1 MKKRVLA
8 LCSAAAVAMTA
19 CASGQEAATP
29 TTTSG
34 ETQTTQAPG
43 TEAETTEA
51 ETETE
56 TEAPA
61 QEASGTF
68 EGTGN
73 GFGGELRLK
82 VTVADGKM
90 EGIEVVSHHESS
102 VVFNR
107 ALPLITERI
116 LEAQSPEVDSV
127 TGATFTSYGVKAA
140 VAEAMKEAGTD
151 FGDITFA
158 TQGPAVEQ
166 VQGEDVHT
174 QLVIVGGGPAGLAA
188 AITAKENGLEDVL
201 VVEKLDILSGN
212 GKFDLNFYDVF
223 NSEAQKANGVEDSI
237 EKFIEDMKD
246 AGNTPERLQV
256 WAEGESVIDA
266 WLRSFGVELNHNYGG
281 RNHMKDKDN
290 YAGEAIQ
297 DGMEAQAQKLGV
309 EIRVGTKGTGL
320 VFDGDKVVG
329 VTVESKSEKYNI
341 MADAVILATGG
352 FSWNKELLAK
362 YAPGYEVLNTSNQM
376 GATGDFV
383 PLFEE
388 YGFKLERMDTIRVIP
403 TILIPSRDLTNSGSG
418 SVYVNGDGQRFVNE
432 RLGGLDMGTAILD
445 QDVTWMVV
453 DTKKVEDN
461 ANVRKQVKGGKFLEA
476 ATWEELADLMGINKE
491 NFMKTIEEYN
501 KNAEEGVEDQF
512 GHTPERALLPEGPYY
527 ASKIESAVHMT
538 KGGVAANEHAQ
549 ILREDGSVVE
559 GLYGAGEV
567 TWQSGGYSQSVV
579 FGRISGQEAAAY
591 IQGE

>member
-1 MKKRVLA
+1 MKKRMLA
-8 LCSAAAVAMTA
+8 LCVTAAVGISA
-19 CASGQEAATP
+19 CSSGGEAP
-29 TTTSG
+29 
-34 ETQTTQAPG
+34 
-43 TEAETTEA
+43 TTEA
-51 ETETE
+51 VQESETTATETTAAQAD
-56 TEAPA
+56 TEPAP
-61 QEASGTF
+61 EESASGTF
-68 EGTGN
+68 EGKGN
-73 GFGGELRLK
+73 GFGGELQLK
-82 VTVADGKM
+82 VTVTDGKM
-90 EGIEVVSHHESS
+90 EDIEVVSHHESS

-107 ALPLITERI
+107 ALPIITERI

-127 TGATFTSYGVKAA
+127 TGATFTSYAVKAA
-140 VAEAMKEAGTD
+140 VAEAMKEQGTE
-151 FGDITFA
+151 FGEITFT

-174 QLVIVGGGPAGLAA
+174 QLVIVGGGPAGLGA

-266 WLRSFGVELNHNYGG
+266 WLRSFGVELDHNYGG

-309 EIRVGTKGTGL
+309 EIRTGTKGTDL
-320 VFDGDKVVG
+320 IFDGDKVVG
-329 VTVESKSEKYNI
+329 VTVESKAEKYNI

-352 FSWNKELLAK
+352 FSYNKDLLAK

-383 PLFEE
+383 PVFEK
-388 YGFKLERMDTIRVIP
+388 YGFKMEHMDTIRVIP
-403 TILIPSRDLTNSGSG
+403 TILIPSRDLTNSGAG

-432 RLGGLDMGTAILD
+432 RLGGLEMGNAILD
-445 QDVTWMVV
+445 QDMTWMVV

-461 ANVRKQVKGGKFLEA
+461 ANVRKQVKGGKFIEA
-476 ATWEELADLMGINKE
+476 ATWEELADLMGVNKE
-491 NFMKTIEEYN
+491 NFVKTIEAYN
-501 KNAEEGVEDQF
+501 KNAEDGAEDEF

-538 KGGVAANEHAQ
+538 KGGVSANEHAQ
-549 ILREDGSVVE
+549 ILREDGSVVD

-591 IQGE
+591 IQGN

>member
-1 MKKRVLA
+1 MKKRMLA
-8 LCSAAAVAMTA
+8 LCVTAAVGISA
-19 CASGQEAATP
+19 CSSGGEAP
-29 TTTSG
+29 TT
-34 ETQTTQAPG
+34 
-43 TEAETTEA
+43 EAVQESETTEM
-51 ETETE
+51 ETTTAQADTE
-56 TEAPA
+56 PAP
-61 QEASGTF
+61 EESASGTF
-68 EGTGN
+68 EGKGN
-73 GFGGELRLK
+73 GFGGELQLK
-82 VTVADGKM
+82 VTVTDGKM
-90 EGIEVVSHHESS
+90 EDIEVVSHHESS

-107 ALPLITERI
+107 ALPIITERI
-116 LEAQSPEVDSV
+116 LDAQSPEVDSV
-127 TGATFTSYGVKAA
+127 TGATFTSYAVKAA
-140 VAEAMKEAGTD
+140 VAEAMKEQGTE
-151 FGDITFA
+151 FGEITFT

-174 QLVIVGGGPAGLAA
+174 QLVIVGGGPAGLGA

-266 WLRSFGVELNHNYGG
+266 WLRSFGVELDHNYGG

-309 EIRVGTKGTGL
+309 EIRTGTKGTDL
-320 VFDGDKVVG
+320 IFDGDKVVG
-329 VTVESKSEKYNI
+329 VTVESKAEKYNI

-352 FSWNKELLAK
+352 FSYNKDLLAK

-383 PLFEE
+383 PVFEK
-388 YGFKLERMDTIRVIP
+388 YGFKMEHMDTIRVIP
-403 TILIPSRDLTNSGSG
+403 TILIPSRDLTNSGAG

-432 RLGGLDMGTAILD
+432 RLGGLEMGTAILD
-445 QDVTWMVV
+445 QDMTWMVV
-453 DTKKVEDN
+453 DAKKVEDN
-461 ANVRKQVKGGKFLEA
+461 ANVRKQVKGGKFIEA
-476 ATWEELADLMGINKE
+476 ATWEELADLMGVNKE
-491 NFMKTIEEYN
+491 NFVKTIEAYN
-501 KNAEEGVEDQF
+501 KNAEDEAEDEF

-538 KGGVAANEHAQ
+538 KGGVSANEHAQ
-549 ILREDGSVVE
+549 ILREDGSVVD

-591 IQGE
+591 IQGN

>member
-1 MKKRVLA
+1 MKKRMLA
-8 LCSAAAVAMTA
+8 LCVTAAVGISA
-19 CASGQEAATP
+19 CSSGGEAP
-29 TTTSG
+29 
-34 ETQTTQAPG
+34 
-43 TEAETTEA
+43 TTEA
-51 ETETE
+51 VQESETTATETTAAQAD
-56 TEAPA
+56 TEPAP
-61 QEASGTF
+61 EESASGTF
-68 EGTGN
+68 EGKGN
-73 GFGGELRLK
+73 GFGGELQLK
-82 VTVADGKM
+82 VTVTDGKM
-90 EGIEVVSHHESS
+90 EDIEVVSHHESS

-107 ALPLITERI
+107 ALPIITERI

-127 TGATFTSYGVKAA
+127 TGATFTSYAVKAA
-140 VAEAMKEAGTD
+140 VAEAMKEQGTE
-151 FGDITFA
+151 FGEITFT

-174 QLVIVGGGPAGLAA
+174 QLVIVGGGPAGLGA

-266 WLRSFGVELNHNYGG
+266 WLRSFGVELDHNYGG

-309 EIRVGTKGTGL
+309 EIRTGTKGTDL
-320 VFDGDKVVG
+320 IFDGDKVVG
-329 VTVESKSEKYNI
+329 VTVESKAEKYNI

-352 FSWNKELLAK
+352 FSYNKDLLAK

-383 PLFEE
+383 PVFEK
-388 YGFKLERMDTIRVIP
+388 YGFKMEHMDTIRVIP
-403 TILIPSRDLTNSGSG
+403 TILIPSRDLTNSGAG

-432 RLGGLDMGTAILD
+432 RLGGLEMGTAILD
-445 QDVTWMVV
+445 QDMTWMVV
-453 DTKKVEDN
+453 DAKKVEDN
-461 ANVRKQVKGGKFLEA
+461 ANVRKQVKGGKFIEA
-476 ATWEELADLMGINKE
+476 ATWEELADLMGVNKE
-491 NFMKTIEEYN
+491 NFVKTIEAYN
-501 KNAEEGVEDQF
+501 KNAEDGAEDEF

-538 KGGVAANEHAQ
+538 KGGVSANEHAQ
-549 ILREDGSVVE
+549 ILREDGSVVD

-591 IQGE
+591 IQGN

>member
-1 MKKRVLA
+1 MKKRMLA
-8 LCSAAAVAMTA
+8 LCVTAAVGISA
-19 CASGQEAATP
+19 CSSGGEAP
-29 TTTSG
+29 TT
-34 ETQTTQAPG
+34 
-43 TEAETTEA
+43 EAVQESETTEM
-51 ETETE
+51 ETTTAQADTE
-56 TEAPA
+56 PAP
-61 QEASGTF
+61 EESASGTF
-68 EGTGN
+68 EGKGN
-73 GFGGELRLK
+73 GFGGELQLK
-82 VTVADGKM
+82 VTVTDGKM
-90 EGIEVVSHHESS
+90 EDIEVVSHHESS

-107 ALPLITERI
+107 ALPIITERI

-127 TGATFTSYGVKAA
+127 TGATFTSYAVKAA
-140 VAEAMKEAGTD
+140 VAEAMKEQGTE
-151 FGDITFA
+151 FGEITFT

-174 QLVIVGGGPAGLAA
+174 QLVIVGGGPAGLGA

-266 WLRSFGVELNHNYGG
+266 WLRSFGVELDHNYGG

-309 EIRVGTKGTGL
+309 EIRTGTKGTDL
-320 VFDGDKVVG
+320 IFDGDKVVG
-329 VTVESKSEKYNI
+329 VTVESKAEKYNI

-352 FSWNKELLAK
+352 FSYNKDLLAK

-383 PLFEE
+383 PVFEK
-388 YGFKLERMDTIRVIP
+388 YGFKMEHMDTIRVIP
-403 TILIPSRDLTNSGSG
+403 TILIPSRDLTNSGAG

-432 RLGGLDMGTAILD
+432 RLGGLEMGTAILD
-445 QDVTWMVV
+445 QDMTWMVV

-461 ANVRKQVKGGKFLEA
+461 ANVRKQVKGGKFIEA
-476 ATWEELADLMGINKE
+476 ATWEELADLMGVNKE
-491 NFMKTIEEYN
+491 NFVKTIEAYN
-501 KNAEEGVEDQF
+501 KNAEDGAEDEF

-538 KGGVAANEHAQ
+538 KGGVSANEHAQ
-549 ILREDGSVVE
+549 ILREDGSVVD

-591 IQGE
+591 IQGN

>member
-1 MKKRVLA
+1 MKKRMLA
-8 LCSAAAVAMTA
+8 LCVTAAVGISA
-19 CASGQEAATP
+19 CSSGGEAP
-29 TTTSG
+29 
-34 ETQTTQAPG
+34 
-43 TEAETTEA
+43 TTEA
-51 ETETE
+51 VQESETTATETTAAQAD
-56 TEAPA
+56 TEPAP
-61 QEASGTF
+61 EESASGTF
-68 EGTGN
+68 EGKGN
-73 GFGGELRLK
+73 GFGGELQLK
-82 VTVADGKM
+82 VTVTDGKM
-90 EGIEVVSHHESS
+90 EDIEVVSHHESS

-107 ALPLITERI
+107 ALPIITERI

-127 TGATFTSYGVKAA
+127 TGATFTSYAVKAA
-140 VAEAMKEAGTD
+140 VAEAMKEQGTE
-151 FGDITFA
+151 FGEITFT

-174 QLVIVGGGPAGLAA
+174 QLVIVGGGPAGLGA

-266 WLRSFGVELNHNYGG
+266 WLRSFGVELDHNYGG

-309 EIRVGTKGTGL
+309 EIRTGTKGTDL
-320 VFDGDKVVG
+320 IFDGDKVVG
-329 VTVESKSEKYNI
+329 VTVESKAEKYNI

-352 FSWNKELLAK
+352 FSYNKDLLAK

-383 PLFEE
+383 PVFEK
-388 YGFKLERMDTIRVIP
+388 YGFKMEHMDTIRVIP
-403 TILIPSRDLTNSGSG
+403 TILIPSRDLTNSGAG

-432 RLGGLDMGTAILD
+432 RLGGLEMGTAILD
-445 QDVTWMVV
+445 QDMTWMVV

-461 ANVRKQVKGGKFLEA
+461 ANVRKQVKGGKFIEA
-476 ATWEELADLMGINKE
+476 ATWEELADLMGVNKE
-491 NFMKTIEEYN
+491 NFVKTIEAYN
-501 KNAEEGVEDQF
+501 KNAEDGAEDEF

-538 KGGVAANEHAQ
+538 KGGVSANEHAQ
-549 ILREDGSVVE
+549 ILREDGSVVD

-567 TWQSGGYSQSVV
+567 TWQSGGDSQSVV

-591 IQGE
+591 IQGN

>member
-1 MKKRVLA
+1 MKKRMLA
-8 LCSAAAVAMTA
+8 LCVTAAVGISA
-19 CASGQEAATP
+19 CSSGGEAP
-29 TTTSG
+29 
-34 ETQTTQAPG
+34 
-43 TEAETTEA
+43 TTEA
-51 ETETE
+51 VQESETTAMETTTAQAD
-56 TEAPA
+56 TEPAP
-61 QEASGTF
+61 EESASGTF
-68 EGTGN
+68 EGKGN
-73 GFGGELRLK
+73 GFGGELQLK
-82 VTVADGKM
+82 VTVTDGKM
-90 EGIEVVSHHESS
+90 EDIEVVSHHESS

-107 ALPLITERI
+107 ALPIITERI

-127 TGATFTSYGVKAA
+127 TGATFTSYAVKAA
-140 VAEAMKEAGTD
+140 VAEAMKEQGTE
-151 FGDITFA
+151 FGEITFT

-174 QLVIVGGGPAGLAA
+174 QLVIVGGGPAGLGA

-266 WLRSFGVELNHNYGG
+266 WLRSFGVELDHNYGG

-309 EIRVGTKGTGL
+309 EIRTGTKGTDL
-320 VFDGDKVVG
+320 IFDGDKVVG
-329 VTVESKSEKYNI
+329 VTVESKAEKYNI

-352 FSWNKELLAK
+352 FSYNKDLLAK

-383 PLFEE
+383 PVFEK
-388 YGFKLERMDTIRVIP
+388 YGFKMEHMDTIRVIP
-403 TILIPSRDLTNSGSG
+403 TILIPSRDLTNSGAG

-432 RLGGLDMGTAILD
+432 RLGGLEMGTAILD
-445 QDVTWMVV
+445 QDMTWMVV

-461 ANVRKQVKGGKFLEA
+461 ANVRKQVKGGKFIEA
-476 ATWEELADLMGINKE
+476 ATWEELADLMGVNKE
-491 NFMKTIEEYN
+491 NFVKTIEAYN
-501 KNAEEGVEDQF
+501 KNAEDGAEDEF

-538 KGGVAANEHAQ
+538 KGGVSANEHAQ
-549 ILREDGSVVE
+549 ILREDGSVVD

-591 IQGE
+591 IQGN

>member
-8 LCSAAAVAMTA
+8 LCVTAAVGMTA
-19 CASGQEAATP
+19 CSSG
-29 TTTSG
+29 G
-34 ETQTTQAPG
+34 ETQPA
-43 TEAETTEA
+43 TEAVQESQTTEVQTTAA

-56 TEAPA
+56 PESSAEEA
-61 QEASGTF
+61 ASGTF
-68 EGTGN
+68 EGMGN
-73 GFGGELRLK
+73 GFGGEMQVK
-82 VTVADGKM
+82 VTVTDGKM
-90 EGIEVVSHHESS
+90 EDIEVVSHHESS

-107 ALPLITERI
+107 ALPIITERI

-127 TGATFTSYGVKAA
+127 TGATFTSYAVKAA
-140 VAEAMKEAGTD
+140 VAEAMKEQGTE
-151 FGDITFA
+151 FGEITFA
-158 TQGPAVEQ
+158 TQGPATEQ

-174 QLVIVGGGPAGLAA
+174 QLVIVGGGPAGLGA

-223 NSEAQKANGVEDSI
+223 NSEAQKANGVEDSV

-297 DGMEAQAQKLGV
+297 DGMEAQAKKLGV
-309 EIRVGTKGTGL
+309 EIRTGTKGTDL
-320 VFDGDKVVG
+320 IFDGDKVVG
-329 VTVESKSEKYNI
+329 VTVESKAEKYNI
-341 MADAVILATGG
+341 MADAVIIATGG
-352 FSWNKELLAK
+352 FSYNKDLLAK

-383 PLFEE
+383 PVFEK
-388 YGFKLERMDTIRVIP
+388 YGFKLEHMDTIRVIP
-403 TILIPSRDLTNSGSG
+403 TILVPSRDLTNSGAG
-418 SVYVNGDGQRFVNE
+418 SVYVNGNGERFVNE
-432 RLGGLDMGTAILD
+432 RLGGLEMGTAILD
-445 QDVTWMVV
+445 QDMTWMVV

-461 ANVRKQVKGGKFLEA
+461 ANVRKQVKGGKFIEA
-476 ATWEELADLMGINKE
+476 ATWEELADMMGVNKE
-491 NFMKTIEEYN
+491 NFVKTIEAYN
-501 KNAEEGVEDQF
+501 KNAEDGAADEF

-538 KGGVAANEHAQ
+538 KGGVSANEHAQ
-549 ILREDGSVVE
+549 ILREDGSVVD

-591 IQGE
+591 IQGN

>member
-1 MKKRVLA
+1 MKKRMLA
-8 LCSAAAVAMTA
+8 LCVTAAVGMTA
-19 CASGQEAATP
+19 CSSGGEAAP
-29 TTTSG
+29 TTEAVQES
-34 ETQTTQAPG
+34 QTTA
-43 TEAETTEA
+43 AETTTAQA
-51 ETETE
+51 ETEPATE
-56 TEAPA
+56 EA
-61 QEASGTF
+61 ASGTF

-73 GFGGELRLK
+73 GFGGELQVK

-90 EGIEVVSHHESS
+90 EDIEVVSHHESS

-107 ALPLITERI
+107 ALPIITERI

-127 TGATFTSYGVKAA
+127 TGATFTSYAVKAA
-140 VAEAMKEAGTD
+140 VAEAMKEQGTE
-151 FGDITFA
+151 FGEITFA

-174 QLVIVGGGPAGLAA
+174 QLVIVGGGPAGLGA
-188 AITAKENGLEDVL
+188 AITAKENGLQDVL

-237 EKFIEDMKD
+237 EKFMEDMKD
-246 AGNTPERLQV
+246 AGNTPERLKV

-297 DGMEAQAQKLGV
+297 DGMEAQAEKLGV
-309 EIRVGTKGTGL
+309 EIRTGTKGTDL
-320 VFDGDKVVG
+320 IFDGDKVVG
-329 VTVESKSEKYNI
+329 VTIESKAEKYNI
-341 MADAVILATGG
+341 MADAVIIATGG
-352 FSWNKELLAK
+352 FSYNKDLLAK

-383 PLFEE
+383 PVFEK
-388 YGFKLERMDTIRVIP
+388 YGFKLEHMDTIRVIP
-403 TILIPSRDLTNSGSG
+403 TILIPSRDLTNSGAG

-432 RLGGLDMGTAILD
+432 RLGGLDMGRAILD

-453 DTKKVEDN
+453 DTKKIEDN
-461 ANVRKQVKGGKFLEA
+461 ANVRKQVKGGKFMEA
-476 ATWEELADLMGINKE
+476 ATWEELADLMGVNKE
-491 NFMKTIEEYN
+491 NFVKTIEAYN
-501 KNAEEGVEDQF
+501 KNAEDGVKDEF

-538 KGGVAANEHAQ
+538 KGGVSANEHAQ
-549 ILREDGSVVE
+549 ILREDGSVVD

-591 IQGE
+591 IQGN

>member
-1 MKKRVLA
+1 MKKRMLA
-8 LCSAAAVAMTA
+8 LCVTAAVGISA
-19 CASGQEAATP
+19 CSSGGEAP
-29 TTTSG
+29 TT
-34 ETQTTQAPG
+34 
-43 TEAETTEA
+43 EAVQESETTEM
-51 ETETE
+51 ETTTAQADTE
-56 TEAPA
+56 PAP
-61 QEASGTF
+61 EESASGTF
-68 EGTGN
+68 EGKGN
-73 GFGGELRLK
+73 GFGGELQLK
-82 VTVADGKM
+82 VTVTDGKM
-90 EGIEVVSHHESS
+90 EDIEVVSHHESS

-107 ALPLITERI
+107 ALPIITERI

-127 TGATFTSYGVKAA
+127 TGATFTSYAVKAA
-140 VAEAMKEAGTD
+140 VAEAMKEQGTE
-151 FGDITFA
+151 FGEITFT

-174 QLVIVGGGPAGLAA
+174 QLVIVGGGPAGLGA

-266 WLRSFGVELNHNYGG
+266 WLRSFGVELDHNYGG

-309 EIRVGTKGTGL
+309 EIRTGTKGTDL
-320 VFDGDKVVG
+320 IFDGDKVVG
-329 VTVESKSEKYNI
+329 VTVESKAEKYNI

-352 FSWNKELLAK
+352 FSYNKDLLAK

-383 PLFEE
+383 PVFEQ
-388 YGFKLERMDTIRVIP
+388 YGVKMEPMDTIRVIP
-403 TILIPSRDLTNSGSG
+403 TILIPSRDLTNSGAG

-432 RLGGLDMGTAILD
+432 RLGGLEMGTAILD
-445 QDVTWMVV
+445 QDMTWMVV
-453 DTKKVEDN
+453 DAKKVEDN
-461 ANVRKQVKGGKFLEA
+461 ANVRKQVKGGKFIEA
-476 ATWEELADLMGINKE
+476 ATWEELADLMGVNKE
-491 NFMKTIEEYN
+491 NFVKTIEAYN
-501 KNAEEGVEDQF
+501 KNAEDEAEDEF

-538 KGGVAANEHAQ
+538 KGGVSANEHAQ
-549 ILREDGSVVE
+549 ILREDGSVVD

-591 IQGE
+591 IQGN

>member
-1 MKKRVLA
+1 MKKRMLA
-8 LCSAAAVAMTA
+8 LCVTAAVGISA
-19 CASGQEAATP
+19 CSSGGETP
-29 TTTSG
+29 TT
-34 ETQTTQAPG
+34 
-43 TEAETTEA
+43 EAVQESETTA
-51 ETETE
+51 TETTAAQAD
-56 TEAPA
+56 TEPAP
-61 QEASGTF
+61 EESASGTF
-68 EGTGN
+68 EGKGN
-73 GFGGELRLK
+73 GFGGELQLK
-82 VTVADGKM
+82 VTVTDGKM
-90 EGIEVVSHHESS
+90 EDIEVVSHHESS

-107 ALPLITERI
+107 ALPIITERI

-127 TGATFTSYGVKAA
+127 TGATFTSYAVKAA
-140 VAEAMKEAGTD
+140 VAEAMKEQGTE
-151 FGDITFA
+151 FGEITFT

-174 QLVIVGGGPAGLAA
+174 QLVIVGGGPAGLGA

-266 WLRSFGVELNHNYGG
+266 WLRSFGVELDHNYGG

-309 EIRVGTKGTGL
+309 EIRTGTKGTDL
-320 VFDGDKVVG
+320 IFDGDKVVG
-329 VTVESKSEKYNI
+329 VTVESKAEKYNI

-352 FSWNKELLAK
+352 FSYNKDLLAK

-383 PLFEE
+383 PVFEK
-388 YGFKLERMDTIRVIP
+388 YGFKMEHMDTIRVIP
-403 TILIPSRDLTNSGSG
+403 TILIPSRDLTNSGAG

-432 RLGGLDMGTAILD
+432 RLGGLEMGTAILD
-445 QDVTWMVV
+445 QDMTWMVV

-461 ANVRKQVKGGKFLEA
+461 ANVRKQVKGGKFIEA
-476 ATWEELADLMGINKE
+476 ATWEELADLMGVNKE
-491 NFMKTIEEYN
+491 NFVKTIEAYN
-501 KNAEEGVEDQF
+501 KNAEDGAEDEF

-538 KGGVAANEHAQ
+538 KGGVSANEHAQ
-549 ILREDGSVVE
+549 ILREDGSVVD

-591 IQGE
+591 IQGN

>member
-1 MKKRVLA
+1 MKKRMLA
-8 LCSAAAVAMTA
+8 LCVTAAVGISA
-19 CASGQEAATP
+19 CSSGGEAP
-29 TTTSG
+29 TT
-34 ETQTTQAPG
+34 
-43 TEAETTEA
+43 EAVQESETTEM
-51 ETETE
+51 ETTTAQADTE
-56 TEAPA
+56 PAP
-61 QEASGTF
+61 EESASGTF
-68 EGTGN
+68 EGKGN
-73 GFGGELRLK
+73 GFGGELQLK
-82 VTVADGKM
+82 VTVTDGKM
-90 EGIEVVSHHESS
+90 EDIEVVSHHESS

-107 ALPLITERI
+107 ALPIITERI

-127 TGATFTSYGVKAA
+127 TGATFTSYAVKAA
-140 VAEAMKEAGTD
+140 VAEAMKEQGTE
-151 FGDITFA
+151 FGEITFT

-174 QLVIVGGGPAGLAA
+174 QLVIVGGGPAGLGA

-266 WLRSFGVELNHNYGG
+266 WLRSFGVELDHNYGG

-309 EIRVGTKGTGL
+309 EIRTGTKGTDL
-320 VFDGDKVVG
+320 IFDGDKVVG
-329 VTVESKSEKYNI
+329 VTVESKAEKYNI

-352 FSWNKELLAK
+352 FSYNKDLLAK

-383 PLFEE
+383 PVFEK
-388 YGFKLERMDTIRVIP
+388 YGFKMEHMDTIRVIP
-403 TILIPSRDLTNSGSG
+403 TILIPSRDLTNSGAG

-432 RLGGLDMGTAILD
+432 RLGGLEMGTAILD
-445 QDVTWMVV
+445 QDMTWMVV
-453 DTKKVEDN
+453 DAKKVEDN
-461 ANVRKQVKGGKFLEA
+461 ANVRKQVKGGKFIEA
-476 ATWEELADLMGINKE
+476 ATWEELADLMGVNKE
-491 NFMKTIEEYN
+491 NFVKTIEAYN
-501 KNAEEGVEDQF
+501 KNAEDEAEDEF

-538 KGGVAANEHAQ
+538 KGGVSANEHAQ
-549 ILREDGSVVE
+549 ILREDGSVVD

-591 IQGE
+591 IQGN

>member
-8 LCSAAAVAMTA
+8 LCVTAAVGMTA
-19 CASGQEAATP
+19 CSSGGEAAP
-29 TTTSG
+29 TTEAVQES
-34 ETQTTQAPG
+34 QTTA
-43 TEAETTEA
+43 AETTTAQA
-51 ETETE
+51 ETEPATE
-56 TEAPA
+56 EA
-61 QEASGTF
+61 ASGTF

-73 GFGGELRLK
+73 GFGGEMQVK

-90 EGIEVVSHHESS
+90 EDIEVMSHHESS

-107 ALPLITERI
+107 AFPIITERI

-127 TGATFTSYGVKAA
+127 TGATFTSYAVKAA
-140 VAEAMKEAGTD
+140 VAEAMKEQGTE
-151 FGDITFA
+151 FGEITFA

-174 QLVIVGGGPAGLAA
+174 QLVIVGGGPAGLGA

-237 EKFIEDMKD
+237 EKFMEDMKD
-246 AGNTPERLQV
+246 AGNTPERLKV

-297 DGMEAQAQKLGV
+297 DGMEAQAEKLGV
-309 EIRVGTKGTGL
+309 EIRTGTKGTDL
-320 VFDGDKVVG
+320 IFDGDKVVG
-329 VTVESKSEKYNI
+329 VTVESKAEKYNI
-341 MADAVILATGG
+341 MADAVIIATGG
-352 FSWNKELLAK
+352 FSYNKDLLAK

-383 PLFEE
+383 PVFEK
-388 YGFKLERMDTIRVIP
+388 YGFKLEHMDTIRVIP
-403 TILIPSRDLTNSGSG
+403 TILVPSRDLTNSGAG

-432 RLGGLDMGTAILD
+432 RLGGLDMGKAILD

-461 ANVRKQVKGGKFLEA
+461 ANVRKQVKAGKFIEA
-476 ATWEELADLMGINKE
+476 ATWEELADLMGVNKE
-491 NFMKTIEEYN
+491 NFVKTIEAYN
-501 KNAEEGVEDQF
+501 KNAEDGVEDEF

-538 KGGVAANEHAQ
+538 KGGVSANEHAQ
-549 ILREDGSVVE
+549 ILREDGSVVD

-591 IQGE
+591 IQGN

>member
-1 MKKRVLA
+1 MKKTVLA
-8 LCSAAAVAMTA
+8 LCAVTAAAMTA
-19 CASGQEAATP
+19 CASGQDTAP
-29 TTTSG
+29 TTTAATQA
-34 ETQTTQAPG
+34 EQTTAAQ
-43 TEAETTEA
+43 ETTTA
-51 ETETE
+51 AQTESPATE
-56 TEAPA
+56 S
-61 QEASGTF
+61 ASGSF
-68 EGTGN
+68 EGTGS
-73 GFGGELRLK
+73 GYGGELKLE
-82 VTVADGKM
+82 VTVTDGKM
-90 EGIEVVSHHESS
+90 EKIDVLSHHESS
-102 VVFNR
+102 VVYNR
-107 ALPLITERI
+107 SVPMITERI

-127 TGATFTSYGVKAA
+127 SGATFTSYAVKAA
-140 VAEAMKEAGTD
+140 VAQAMKEAGVD

-158 TQGPAVEQ
+158 TQGPAAEQ

-188 AITAKENGLEDVL
+188 AITAKENGLTDVL

-223 NSEAQKANGVEDSI
+223 NSEAQKANGVEDSV

-281 RNHMKDKDN
+281 RNHMKDKDH

-297 DGMEAQAQKLGV
+297 DGMEAQAAKLGV
-309 EIRVGTKGTGL
+309 EIRTGTRGTDL
-320 VFDGDKVVG
+320 IFEGDKVVG
-329 VTVESKSEKYNI
+329 VTVESKTEKYNI
-341 MADAVILATGG
+341 TADAVILATGG
-352 FSWNKELLAK
+352 FSYNKELLTK

-383 PLFEE
+383 PVFEK

-403 TILIPSRDLTNSGSG
+403 TILIPSRDLTNSGAG

-476 ATWEELADLMGINKE
+476 ATWEELADLMGVNKE
-491 NFMKTIEEYN
+491 NFLKTIEAYN
-501 KNAEEGVEDQF
+501 KNAEEGKEDEL

-538 KGGVAANEHAQ
+538 KGGVSANEHAQ
-549 ILREDGSVVE
+549 ILYEDGSVVD

-591 IQGE
+591 IQGQ

>member
-1 MKKRVLA
+1 MKKRMLA
-8 LCSAAAVAMTA
+8 LCVTAAVGMTA
-19 CASGQEAATP
+19 CSSGGEAAP
-29 TTTSG
+29 TTEAVQES
-34 ETQTTQAPG
+34 QTTA
-43 TEAETTEA
+43 AETTTAQA
-51 ETETE
+51 ETEPATE
-56 TEAPA
+56 EA
-61 QEASGTF
+61 ASGTF

-73 GFGGELRLK
+73 GFGGELQVK

-90 EGIEVVSHHESS
+90 EDIEVVSHHESS

-107 ALPLITERI
+107 ALPIITERI

-127 TGATFTSYGVKAA
+127 TGATFTSYAVKAA
-140 VAEAMKEAGTD
+140 VAEAMKEQGTE
-151 FGDITFA
+151 FGEITFA

-174 QLVIVGGGPAGLAA
+174 QLVIVGGGPAGLGA
-188 AITAKENGLEDVL
+188 AITAKENGLQDVL

-237 EKFIEDMKD
+237 EKFMEDMKD
-246 AGNTPERLQV
+246 AGNTPERLKV

-297 DGMEAQAQKLGV
+297 DGMEAQAEKLGV
-309 EIRVGTKGTGL
+309 EIRTGTKGTDL
-320 VFDGDKVVG
+320 IFDGDKVVG
-329 VTVESKSEKYNI
+329 VTIESKAEKYNI
-341 MADAVILATGG
+341 MADAVIIATGG
-352 FSWNKELLAK
+352 FSYNKDLLAK

-383 PLFEE
+383 PVFEK
-388 YGFKLERMDTIRVIP
+388 YGFKLEHMDTIRVIP
-403 TILIPSRDLTNSGSG
+403 TILIPSRDLTNSGAG

-432 RLGGLDMGTAILD
+432 RLGGLDMGRAILD

-453 DTKKVEDN
+453 DTKKIEDN
-461 ANVRKQVKGGKFLEA
+461 ANVRKQVKGGKFMEA
-476 ATWEELADLMGINKE
+476 ATWEELADLMGVNKE
-491 NFMKTIEEYN
+491 NFVKTIEAYN
-501 KNAEEGVEDQF
+501 KNAEDGVKDEF

-527 ASKIESAVHMT
+527 ASKIESAVHMA
-538 KGGVAANEHAQ
+538 KGGVSANEHAQ
-549 ILREDGSVVE
+549 ILREDGSVVD

-591 IQGE
+591 IQGN

>member
-1 MKKRVLA
+1 MKKRMLA
-8 LCSAAAVAMTA
+8 LCVTAAVGISA
-19 CASGQEAATP
+19 CSSGGEAP
-29 TTTSG
+29 TT
-34 ETQTTQAPG
+34 
-43 TEAETTEA
+43 EAVQESETTEM
-51 ETETE
+51 ETTTAQADTE
-56 TEAPA
+56 PAP
-61 QEASGTF
+61 EESASGTF
-68 EGTGN
+68 EGKGN
-73 GFGGELRLK
+73 GFGGELQLK
-82 VTVADGKM
+82 VTVTDGKM
-90 EGIEVVSHHESS
+90 EDIEVVSHHESS

-107 ALPLITERI
+107 ALPIITERI

-127 TGATFTSYGVKAA
+127 TGATFTSYAVKAA
-140 VAEAMKEAGTD
+140 VAEAMKEQGTE
-151 FGDITFA
+151 FGEITFT

-174 QLVIVGGGPAGLAA
+174 QLVIVGGGPAGLGA

-246 AGNTPERLQV
+246 AGNTPERLKV

-266 WLRSFGVELNHNYGG
+266 WLRSFGVELDHNYGG

-309 EIRVGTKGTGL
+309 EIRTGTKGTDL
-320 VFDGDKVVG
+320 IFDGDKVVG
-329 VTVESKSEKYNI
+329 VTVESKAEKYNI

-352 FSWNKELLAK
+352 FSYNKDLLAK

-383 PLFEE
+383 PVFEK
-388 YGFKLERMDTIRVIP
+388 YGFKMEHMDTIRVIP
-403 TILIPSRDLTNSGSG
+403 TILIPSRDLTNSGAG

-432 RLGGLDMGTAILD
+432 RLGGLEMGTAILD
-445 QDVTWMVV
+445 QDMTWMVV
-453 DTKKVEDN
+453 DAKKVEDN
-461 ANVRKQVKGGKFLEA
+461 ANVRKQVKGGKFIEA
-476 ATWEELADLMGINKE
+476 ATWEELADLMGVNKE
-491 NFMKTIEEYN
+491 NFVKTIEAYN
-501 KNAEEGVEDQF
+501 KNAEDEAEDEF

-538 KGGVAANEHAQ
+538 KGGVSANEHAQ
-549 ILREDGSVVE
+549 ILREDGSVVD

-591 IQGE
+591 IQGN

>member
-1 MKKRVLA
+1 MKKRMLA
-8 LCSAAAVAMTA
+8 LCVTAAVGMTA
-19 CASGQEAATP
+19 CSSGGEAAP
-29 TTTSG
+29 TTEAVQES
-34 ETQTTQAPG
+34 QTTA
-43 TEAETTEA
+43 AETTTAQA
-51 ETETE
+51 ETEPAPE
-56 TEAPA
+56 EA
-61 QEASGTF
+61 ASGTF

-73 GFGGELRLK
+73 GFGGELQVK

-90 EGIEVVSHHESS
+90 EDIEVVSHHESS

-107 ALPLITERI
+107 ALPIITERI

-127 TGATFTSYGVKAA
+127 TGATFTSYAVKAA
-140 VAEAMKEAGTD
+140 VAEAMKEQGTE
-151 FGDITFA
+151 FGEITFA

-174 QLVIVGGGPAGLAA
+174 QLVIVGGGPAGLGA
-188 AITAKENGLEDVL
+188 AITAKENGLKDVL

-237 EKFIEDMKD
+237 EKFMEDMKD
-246 AGNTPERLQV
+246 AGNTPERLKV

-297 DGMEAQAQKLGV
+297 DGMEAQAEKLGV
-309 EIRVGTKGTGL
+309 EIRTGTKGTDL
-320 VFDGDKVVG
+320 IFDGDKVVG
-329 VTVESKSEKYNI
+329 VTVESKAEKYNI
-341 MADAVILATGG
+341 MADAVIIATGG
-352 FSWNKELLAK
+352 FSYNKDLLAK

-383 PLFEE
+383 PVFEK
-388 YGFKLERMDTIRVIP
+388 YGFKLEHMDTIRVIP
-403 TILIPSRDLTNSGSG
+403 TILIPSRDLTNSGAG
-418 SVYVNGDGQRFVNE
+418 SVYVNGDGERFVNE
-432 RLGGLDMGTAILD
+432 RLGGLDMGKAILD

-461 ANVRKQVKGGKFLEA
+461 ANVRKQVKGGKFIEA
-476 ATWEELADLMGINKE
+476 ATWEELADLMGVNKE
-491 NFMKTIEEYN
+491 NFVKTIEAYN
-501 KNAEEGVEDQF
+501 KNAEEGVEDEF

-538 KGGVAANEHAQ
+538 KGGVSANEHAQ
-549 ILREDGSVVE
+549 ILREDGSVVD

-591 IQGE
+591 IQGN

>member
-1 MKKRVLA
+1 MKKRMLA
-8 LCSAAAVAMTA
+8 LCVTAAVGISA
-19 CASGQEAATP
+19 CSSGGEAP
-29 TTTSG
+29 
-34 ETQTTQAPG
+34 
-43 TEAETTEA
+43 TTEA
-51 ETETE
+51 VQESETTATETTAAQAD
-56 TEAPA
+56 TEPAP
-61 QEASGTF
+61 EESASGTF
-68 EGTGN
+68 EGKGN
-73 GFGGELRLK
+73 GFGGELQLK
-82 VTVADGKM
+82 VTVTDGKM
-90 EGIEVVSHHESS
+90 EDIEVVSHHESS

-107 ALPLITERI
+107 ALPIITERI

-127 TGATFTSYGVKAA
+127 TGATFTSYAVKAA
-140 VAEAMKEAGTD
+140 VAEAMKEQGTE
-151 FGDITFA
+151 FGEITFT

-174 QLVIVGGGPAGLAA
+174 QLVIVGGGPAGLGA

-266 WLRSFGVELNHNYGG
+266 WLRSFGVELDHNYGG

-309 EIRVGTKGTGL
+309 EIRTGTKGTDL
-320 VFDGDKVVG
+320 IFDGDKVVG
-329 VTVESKSEKYNI
+329 VTVESKAEKYNI

-352 FSWNKELLAK
+352 FSYNKDLLAK

-383 PLFEE
+383 PVFEK
-388 YGFKLERMDTIRVIP
+388 YGFKMEHMDTIRVIP
-403 TILIPSRDLTNSGSG
+403 TILIPSRDLTNSGAG

-432 RLGGLDMGTAILD
+432 RLGGLEMGNAILD
-445 QDVTWMVV
+445 QDMTWMVV

-461 ANVRKQVKGGKFLEA
+461 ANVRKQVKGGKFIEA
-476 ATWEELADLMGINKE
+476 ATWEELADLMGVNKE
-491 NFMKTIEEYN
+491 NFVKTIEAYN
-501 KNAEEGVEDQF
+501 KTAEDGAEDEF

-538 KGGVAANEHAQ
+538 KGGVSANEHAQ
-549 ILREDGSVVE
+549 ILREDGSVVD

-591 IQGE
+591 IQGN

>member
-1 MKKRVLA
+1 M
-8 LCSAAAVAMTA
+8 
-19 CASGQEAATP
+19 
-29 TTTSG
+29 
-34 ETQTTQAPG
+34 
-43 TEAETTEA
+43 
-51 ETETE
+51 
-56 TEAPA
+56 
-61 QEASGTF
+61 
-68 EGTGN
+68 
-73 GFGGELRLK
+73 
-82 VTVADGKM
+82 
-90 EGIEVVSHHESS
+90 VSHHESS

-107 ALPLITERI
+107 ALPIITERI

-127 TGATFTSYGVKAA
+127 TGATFTSYAVKAA
-140 VAEAMKEAGTD
+140 VAEAMKEQGTE
-151 FGDITFA
+151 FGEITFA

-166 VQGEDVHT
+166 VQHQDVHT
-174 QLVIVGGGPAGLAA
+174 QLVIVGGGPAGLGA
-188 AITAKENGLEDVL
+188 AITAKENGLKDVL

-237 EKFIEDMKD
+237 EKFMEDMKD
-246 AGNTPERLQV
+246 AGNTPERLKV

-297 DGMEAQAQKLGV
+297 DGMEAQAEKLGV
-309 EIRVGTKGTGL
+309 EIRTGTKGTDL
-320 VFDGDKVVG
+320 IFDGDKVVG
-329 VTVESKSEKYNI
+329 VTVESKAEKYNI
-341 MADAVILATGG
+341 MADAVIIATGG
-352 FSWNKELLAK
+352 FSYNKDLLAK

-383 PLFEE
+383 PVFEK
-388 YGFKLERMDTIRVIP
+388 YGFKLEHMDTIRVIP
-403 TILIPSRDLTNSGSG
+403 TILIPSRDLTNSGAG
-418 SVYVNGDGQRFVNE
+418 SVYVNGDGERFVNE
-432 RLGGLDMGTAILD
+432 RLGGLDMGKAILD

-461 ANVRKQVKGGKFLEA
+461 ANVRKQVKGGKFIEA
-476 ATWEELADLMGINKE
+476 ATWEELADLMGVNKE
-491 NFMKTIEEYN
+491 NFVKTIEAYN
-501 KNAEEGVEDQF
+501 KNAEEGVEDEF

-538 KGGVAANEHAQ
+538 KGGVSANEHAQ
-549 ILREDGSVVE
+549 ILREDGSVVD

-591 IQGE
+591 IQGN

>member
-1 MKKRVLA
+1 MKKRMLA
-8 LCSAAAVAMTA
+8 LCVTAAVGISA
-19 CASGQEAATP
+19 CSSGGEAP
-29 TTTSG
+29 
-34 ETQTTQAPG
+34 
-43 TEAETTEA
+43 TTEA
-51 ETETE
+51 VQESETTATETTAAQAD
-56 TEAPA
+56 TEPAP
-61 QEASGTF
+61 EESASGTF
-68 EGTGN
+68 EGKGN
-73 GFGGELRLK
+73 GFGGELQLK
-82 VTVADGKM
+82 VTVTDGKM
-90 EGIEVVSHHESS
+90 EDIEVVSHHESS

-107 ALPLITERI
+107 ALPIITERI

-127 TGATFTSYGVKAA
+127 TGATFTSYAVKAA
-140 VAEAMKEAGTD
+140 VAEAMKEQGTE
-151 FGDITFA
+151 FGEITFT

-174 QLVIVGGGPAGLAA
+174 QLVIVGGGPAGLGA

-266 WLRSFGVELNHNYGG
+266 WLRSFGVELDHNYGG

-309 EIRVGTKGTGL
+309 EIRTGTKGTDL
-320 VFDGDKVVG
+320 IFDGDKVVG
-329 VTVESKSEKYNI
+329 VTVESKAEKYNI

-352 FSWNKELLAK
+352 FSYNKDLLAK

-383 PLFEE
+383 PVFEK
-388 YGFKLERMDTIRVIP
+388 YGFKMEHMDTIRVIP
-403 TILIPSRDLTNSGSG
+403 TILIPSRDLTNSGAG

-432 RLGGLDMGTAILD
+432 RLGGLEMGTAILD
-445 QDVTWMVV
+445 QDMTWMVV

-461 ANVRKQVKGGKFLEA
+461 ANVRKQVKGGKFIEA
-476 ATWEELADLMGINKE
+476 ATWEELADLMGVNKE
-491 NFMKTIEEYN
+491 NFVKTIEAYN
-501 KNAEEGVEDQF
+501 KNAEDGAEDEF

-538 KGGVAANEHAQ
+538 KGGVSANEHAQ
-549 ILREDGSVVE
+549 ILREDGSVVD

-591 IQGE
+591 IQGN

>member
-1 MKKRVLA
+1 MKKRMLA
-8 LCSAAAVAMTA
+8 LCVTAAVGISA
-19 CASGQEAATP
+19 CSSGGEAP
-29 TTTSG
+29 TT
-34 ETQTTQAPG
+34 
-43 TEAETTEA
+43 EAVQESETTEM
-51 ETETE
+51 ETTTAQADTE
-56 TEAPA
+56 PAP
-61 QEASGTF
+61 EESASGTF
-68 EGTGN
+68 EGKGN
-73 GFGGELRLK
+73 GFGGELQLK
-82 VTVADGKM
+82 VTVTDGKM
-90 EGIEVVSHHESS
+90 EDIEVVSHHESS

-107 ALPLITERI
+107 ALPIITERI

-127 TGATFTSYGVKAA
+127 PGATFTSYAVKAA
-140 VAEAMKEAGTD
+140 VAEAMKEQGTE
-151 FGDITFA
+151 FGEITFT

-174 QLVIVGGGPAGLAA
+174 QLVIVGGGPAGLGA

-266 WLRSFGVELNHNYGG
+266 WLRSFGVELDHNYGG

-309 EIRVGTKGTGL
+309 EIRTGTKGTDL
-320 VFDGDKVVG
+320 IFDGDKVVG
-329 VTVESKSEKYNI
+329 VTVESKAEKYNI

-352 FSWNKELLAK
+352 FSYNKDLLAK

-383 PLFEE
+383 PVFEK
-388 YGFKLERMDTIRVIP
+388 YGFKMEHMDTIRVIP
-403 TILIPSRDLTNSGSG
+403 TILIPSRDLTNSGAG

-432 RLGGLDMGTAILD
+432 RLGGLEMGTAILD
-445 QDVTWMVV
+445 QDMTWMVV
-453 DTKKVEDN
+453 DAKKVEDN
-461 ANVRKQVKGGKFLEA
+461 ANVRKQVKGGKFIEA
-476 ATWEELADLMGINKE
+476 ATWEELADLMGVNKE
-491 NFMKTIEEYN
+491 NFVKTIEAYN
-501 KNAEEGVEDQF
+501 KNAEDEAEDEF

-538 KGGVAANEHAQ
+538 KGGVSANEHAQ
-549 ILREDGSVVE
+549 ILREDGSVVD

-591 IQGE
+591 IQGN